1 MIVGFIV
8 ASLVFV
14 GPLTHWLLKNIPE
27 PPTLPEDVLPE
38 FYGPSRRLY
47 ELWTALPPK

>member
-14 GPLTHWLLKNIPE
+14 GPLSHMLLRLVPE
-27 PPTLPEDVLPE
+27 PPAPPEPE
-38 FYGPSRRLY
+38 APPAYYGPSRRLF
-47 ELWTALPPK
+47 EVAQALS